1 MLSHSCESHRPIKL
15 VVAKC
20 WDPTPR
26 GYFTLPRH
34 EQARPVDPLSWLAH
48 TQAVHNTY
56 NHPQQHQ
63 QQQILMHQRQSVLNS
78 TTNMSSTIS
87 SANNTMV
94 DNERTFNGEREFTS
108 TSLSLGFGLD
118 LNLTIN
124 SDMDTIVR
132 AMAEADSGL
141 DIRDRIWLKIPI
153 PRSFLGKRRTA
164 ISRLTRHTRS
174 RLGFGQLVVR
184 QRRRIRE

>member
-1 MLSHSCESHRPIKL
+1 MRDLIRSTFCNVCVFRPIKL

-48 TQAVHNTY
+48 TQAVQNTY
-56 NHPQQHQ
+56 QNPSQQVLLHHQHQ
-63 QQQILMHQRQSVLNS
+63 NYRQSILNS

-87 SANNTMV
+87 STSNTLA
-94 DNERTFNGEREFTS
+94 DNERQFELKRKKKRKSNKISFV
-108 TSLSLGFGLD
+108 GFGLD
-118 LNLTIN
+118 MNLTIN

-132 AMAEADSGL
+132 AMAEPDSGL
-141 DIRDRIWLKIPI
+141 DIRDRVWLKIPI
-153 PRSFLGKRRTA
+153 PKSFLGTF
-164 ISRLTRHTRS
+164 SFFSFLFETS
-174 RLGFGQLVVR
+174 LLNES
-184 QRRRIRE
+184 IRFV

>member
-1 MLSHSCESHRPIKL
+1 MCSRCRSSVVSHSRRKLHRPIKL

-56 NHPQQHQ
+56 NHPQQQ
-63 QQQILMHQRQSVLNS
+63 QQQILMHQRQSILNS

-87 SANNTMV
+87 SANNTVV
-94 DNERTFNGEREFTS
+94 DNERECKVESDDFTL
-108 TSLSLGFGLD
+108 TSFSLGFGLD

-153 PRSFLGKRRTA
+153 PRSFLGKSRT
-164 ISRLTRHTRS
+164 SMLS
-174 RLGFGQLVVR
+174 
-184 QRRRIRE
+184 